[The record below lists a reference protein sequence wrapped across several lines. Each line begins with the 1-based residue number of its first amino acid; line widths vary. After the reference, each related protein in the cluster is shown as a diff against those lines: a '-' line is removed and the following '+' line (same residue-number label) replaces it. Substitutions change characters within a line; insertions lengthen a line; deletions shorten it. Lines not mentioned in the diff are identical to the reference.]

1 MYFYKI
7 MKDDILGLGLPK
19 HTFTRLGQLLAG
31 QKKFRNK

>member
-1 MYFYKI
+1 

-31 QKKFRNK
+31 QKKIQE